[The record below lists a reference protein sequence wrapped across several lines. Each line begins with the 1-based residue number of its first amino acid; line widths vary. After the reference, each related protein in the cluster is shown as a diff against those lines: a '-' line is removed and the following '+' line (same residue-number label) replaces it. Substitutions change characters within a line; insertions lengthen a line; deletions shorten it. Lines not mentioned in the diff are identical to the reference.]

1 MIDMQEIK
9 LLMAGRAG
17 VYGLLADAFSFPMDY
32 ENVYNFLKY
41 LFDLTE
47 SVEVID
53 ADEEILQGFKG
64 LANWYHKI
72 EDEKVEVSWVNGKLS
87 EEFKEVF
94 KNPEGSIGITFPNT
108 ENISKWYEDNG
119 YTPEYAPGGL
129 NEMFS
134 FLSHMSIETAKKN
147 TVEEVSVLAKVQEKF
162 IREQILPY
170 VSSFCEAL
178 YEVAPS
184 YGIYQYIAIIIHG
197 FVMLDLPTL
206 SYF

>member
-1 MIDMQEIK
+1 MIDIQEIK

-17 VYGLLADAFSFPMDY
+17 VYGLLADAFSFPMDF

-41 LFDLTE
+41 LYDLTE
-47 SVEVID
+47 SVEVVD

-72 EDEKVEVSWVNGKLS
+72 EGEKVELSWVDGKLR
-87 EEFKEVF
+87 EEFNEVF
-94 KNPEGSIGITFPNT
+94 KNPQGSIGIIFPNT
-108 ENISKWYEDNG
+108 ENILSIYEENG
-119 YTPEYAPGGL
+119 YKPEYAPGGI

-134 FLSHMSIETAKKN
+134 FLSHMAIETAKKD
-147 TVEEVSVLAKVQEKF
+147 TVEEISPLTKIQEKF

-178 YEVAPS
+178 YELAPS
-184 YGIYQYIAIIIHG
+184 YGIYQYIAIVVHG
-197 FVMLDLPTL
+197 FIMLDLPTL
-206 SYF
+206 NYF